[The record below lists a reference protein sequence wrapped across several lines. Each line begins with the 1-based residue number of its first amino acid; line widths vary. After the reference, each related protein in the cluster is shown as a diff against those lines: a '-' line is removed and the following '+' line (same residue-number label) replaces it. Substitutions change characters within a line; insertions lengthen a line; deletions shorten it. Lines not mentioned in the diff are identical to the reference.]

1 MDATPEYEL
10 SAKRIQEFYQ
20 SPHLNLSTVGSSTLK
35 VLMIL
40 REPVSRELSLYNH
53 KKDAYFEENHHNPE
67 SQNFWADVG
76 NKEMNG
82 TVYSFD
88 EYVHHV
94 LLKRE
99 TKRKTT
105 NAKGEHVHGPLRRD
119 LYAFYLKQWF
129 EWLPRDQLL
138 ILSYHELKSDPT
150 TFKTR
155 IEDFLGLKHQPQGEI
170 EEVNTHSSP
179 TKTVL
184 PSCQSRDR
192 LATVFQPW
200 NEELYQLL
208 GQYPGP
214 PMEQRPFPKFE
225 AEACQD
231 Y

>member
-1 MDATPEYEL
+1 
-10 SAKRIQEFYQ
+10 
-20 SPHLNLSTVGSSTLK
+20 
-35 VLMIL
+35 
-40 REPVSRELSLYNH
+40 
-53 KKDAYFEENHHNPE
+53 
-67 SQNFWADVG
+67 
-76 NKEMNG
+76 MNG